1 MKKVLW
7 LASWYPNESDPFSGD
22 FIKRQAEAV
31 SMYQPLNVLWVGK
44 YAPSYFS
51 VRTEHLIRES
61 GTNNLREYIMYYPG
75 SGKGNGVFSKIQ
87 SLFRYFKKNKEIIQ
101 HLQEK
106 NELPEIV
113 HVQVAMK
120 AGLIALYLKWKY
132 KIPYVLTEHWSGYY
146 PIAKDSLFNK
156 SFLTRFFTRMI
167 IKKAELLL
175 PVSESLGR
183 QINNFWVKVPFQKI
197 PNVVNTKL
205 FHAPYGKTSHPFRFI
220 HISSL
225 LYPKNPEGIIHAFV
239 QMLYLRF
246 DVELVLVGPL
256 NPSVKKL
263 LTDEVIS
270 TGRIR
275 TTGEISYEQVGR
287 ELRNADALVMFSFY
301 ENMPCVILE
310 ALCTGVPVIAT
321 DVGGIREVIHPENG
335 ILIESGKEVQLF
347 EAMKEMISNY
357 DSYEKEDISRHAMEQ
372 FSYQS
377 IGKKILQVYD
387 DVLKNNQR

>member
-31 SMYQPLNVLWVGK
+31 SLYQPLNVLWAGK
-44 YAPSYFS
+44 YAPTYFS
-51 VRTEHLIRES
+51 DKTEHLIKET
-61 GTNNLREYIMYYPG
+61 GTANLREYILYYRG
-75 SGKGNGVFSKIQ
+75 SEKGSSIFSKFK
-87 SLFRYFKKNKEIIQ
+87 SFLRYFKKNKEIIQ
-101 HLQEK
+101 RLRSK
-106 NELPEIV
+106 KELPEIV

-146 PIAKDSLFNK
+146 AIAQDSLFKK
-156 SFLTRFFTRMI
+156 SFLTRFLTRMI
-167 IKKAELLL
+167 IKKADVLL
-175 PVSESLGR
+175 PVSDSLGR
-183 QINNFWVKVPFQKI
+183 QINEFWANVPFQKI
-197 PNVVNTKL
+197 PNVVNTEL
-205 FHAPYGKTSHPFRFI
+205 FHPPHEKTSHPFRFI

-225 LYPKNPEGIIHAFV
+225 LYPKNPEGIIHAFIH
-239 QMLYLRF
+239 MLYLRF

-256 NPSVKKL
+256 NPSVNKL
-263 LTDEVIS
+263 LTDEVMS
-270 TGRIR
+270 TERIR

-301 ENMPCVILE
+301 ENMPCVVLE
-310 ALCTGVPVIAT
+310 ALCTGVPVIT
-321 DVGGIREVIHPENG
+321 SDVGGIREVINPDNG
-335 ILIESGKEVQLF
+335 ILVKSGKEVKLF

-357 DSYEKEDISRHAMEQ
+357 DSYEKDDISRYAMEQ

-377 IGKKILQVYD
+377 IGKKILEVYD
-387 DVLKNNQR
+387 AVLKNNQR